1 MTTVTPT
8 WPTVVLQLNAGA
20 VGGPID
26 ITENKFKDKTSTAV
40 PGLCK
45 ALHDCLMIASA
56 AQLKERDSSNA
67 AEQLKKSDCY
77 VIAAGLEDGSVH
89 VMTWSCDHGWETHQ
103 IIDRTNNGHH
113 ATVTRLQF
121 KPKESQF
128 ILASCSSDTSVR
140 ILQLIR

>member
-1 MTTVTPT
+1 
-8 WPTVVLQLNAGA
+8 
-20 VGGPID
+20 
-26 ITENKFKDKTSTAV
+26 
-40 PGLCK
+40 
-45 ALHDCLMIASA
+45 MIASA

-67 AEQLKKSDCY
+67 AEQLKKSDKSTAAGQLKESDSY

-89 VMTWSCDHGWETHQ
+89 VMTWNGDHGWETHC

-140 ILQLIR
+140 ILKLNL